1 MVEESS
7 PSLCEVMSTTT
18 VILQTQM
25 CAEADHTHFQCNYA
39 VHTRLITIGCCY
51 TKYTIRDSFKSVST
65 KKIHLVLPTQ

>member
-39 VHTRLITIGCCY
+39 VQQQKKLSFLRFRVTE
-51 TKYTIRDSFKSVST
+51 IR
-65 KKIHLVLPTQ
+65 